1 MFDAEKISPSESKI
15 VWKVIVNGEELTG
28 TF

>member
-1 MFDAEKISPSESKI
+1 MFDAEKISPSERKI
-15 VWKVIVNGEELTG
+15 VWKGIVSGEELTG